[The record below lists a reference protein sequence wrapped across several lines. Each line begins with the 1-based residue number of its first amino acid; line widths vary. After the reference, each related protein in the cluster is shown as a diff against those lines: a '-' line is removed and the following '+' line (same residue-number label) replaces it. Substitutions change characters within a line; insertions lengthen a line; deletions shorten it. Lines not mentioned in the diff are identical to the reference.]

1 VAQATLSHPG
11 RVSNFQ
17 KRIFFLLGF
26 QSVGSQ
32 TGFQRWFLNNEYQK
46 FSYFKN
52 CIFFQMKIKSILQ
65 KKKNISSSSRS
76 KEPSNSSNSFSEF
89 KSFSINYTKLKVVYN
104 QF

>member
-1 VAQATLSHPG
+1 
-11 RVSNFQ
+11 
-17 KRIFFLLGF
+17 LLGF

-65 KKKNISSSSRS
+65 KTYISVVHRIQKNLQILLT
-76 KEPSNSSNSFSEF
+76 FSQNLNHF
-89 KSFSINYTKLKVVYN
+89 QLTTPN
-104 QF
+104 